1 MMRRAFTLVEV
12 LVVVTIIAILAAVVM
27 PNLASAAA
35 PMPGTI
41 ARVLE
46 VDMRRASIEAIGRVE
61 GVVLVVTEERDGWW
75 IAEQDALAT
84 PIPGTFRRLGSGPLE
99 PFAGYTLE
107 IDADGAP
114 LAPGDTT
121 VAGFDF
127 VGARDERTLEVRLIA
142 PEVPDAVATW
152 LLEPQCTRFITEQVR
167 DGGGW

>member
-114 LAPGDTT
+114 LAPGDVM
-121 VAGFDF
+121 VAGFDS
-127 VGARDERTLEVRLIA
+127 VGARDRRMLQVRLVA
-142 PEVPDAVATW
+142 PETSDAVATW
-152 LLEPQCTRFITEQVR
+152 FLEAQCTKFVSE
-167 DGGGW
+167 

>member
-121 VAGFDF
+121 VAGFDS
-127 VGARDERTLEVRLIA
+127 VGARDPRTLEVRLMA
-142 PEVPDAVATW
+142 PETPDAVATW
-152 LLEPQCTRFITEQVR
+152 FLEAQCTKFMSQ
-167 DGGGW
+167 

>member
-27 PNLASAAA
+27 PNLASAAS

-61 GVVLVVTEERDGWW
+61 AVVLVVTEERDGWW

-107 IDADGAP
+107 IDADGTP
-114 LAPGDTT
+114 LSPGDVM
-121 VAGFDF
+121 VAGFDS
-127 VGARDERTLEVRLIA
+127 VGARDPRTLEVRLMA
-142 PEVPDAVATW
+142 PETPDAVATW
-152 LLEPQCTRFITEQVR
+152 FLEAQCTKFMSQ
-167 DGGGW
+167 